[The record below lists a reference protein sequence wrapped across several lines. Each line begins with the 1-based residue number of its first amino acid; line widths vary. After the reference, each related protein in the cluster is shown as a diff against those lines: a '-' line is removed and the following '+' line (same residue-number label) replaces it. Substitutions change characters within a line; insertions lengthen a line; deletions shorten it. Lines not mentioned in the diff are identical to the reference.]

1 MDLFDFFGE
10 YESWVQKAD
19 ILFKKIAHDYPE
31 CVRCRLH
38 CCDCCYA
45 PFGVFV
51 IEAAYLNY
59 HFNRLAPKQKKEI
72 FRRIEKTETQLL
84 AARDRLHAFD
94 DNPKMKVFG
103 LGKQRVRCPFLND
116 REECDLYD
124 KRPVICRI
132 YGVPFSVKDEAHV
145 CGLSGFKK
153 GVTYP
158 VVKLDKIYDQ
168 LRRLSEDLLV
178 WASAPHPERSL
189 LMLPIARAVK
199 LPLDD
204 LIKGMFE

>member
-1 MDLFDFFGE
+1 MNLLDLFGE
-10 YESWVQKAD
+10 YESWAQKAD

-31 CVRCRLH
+31 CVKCHVH

-45 PFGVFV
+45 PFGVFL
-51 IEAAYLNY
+51 IEAAYINY
-59 HFNRLAPKQKKEI
+59 YFNRLDTKQKKEI

-103 LGKQRVRCPFLND
+103 LGKQRVRCPFLNN
-116 REECDLYD
+116 REECDLYQ
-124 KRPVICRI
+124 KRPIICRI
-132 YGVPFSVKDEAHV
+132 YGVPFEVNKEAHV

-158 VVKLDKIYDQ
+158 VVKLDKIYENLQ
-168 LRRLSEDLLV
+168 RLSEEMLV
-178 WASAPHPERSL
+178 MAKSPHPERSL
-189 LMLPIARAVK
+189 LLIPLSRA
-199 LPLDD
+199 LRMPLED
-204 LIKGMFE
+204 IIQGRIE